1 MKGREGFVIVEGWM
15 TEDQR
20 LSDHMLQSRGNR
32 AFWLM
37 YAANDSFAFDGIY
50 WPMIDRRFFGEVGW
64 KYRGRAERED
74 WFTG

>member
-1 MKGREGFVIVEGWM
+1 MKGREGFVIVEGWL

-20 LSDHMLQSRGNR
+20 LSDHMLQSWGNGD
-32 AFWLM
+32 FWLM
-37 YAANDSFAFDGIY
+37 YAAKDSCAFDEIY

-64 KYRGRAERED
+64 KYRGSAEREG